1 LTSAEEYSKIGSGKS
16 FESWKERYVPKLTVE
31 GVGTFEV
38 PAGKRL
44 VLALIDEAKID
55 QLHSCGG
62 NAKCTTCRVR
72 FIAGEPDKVT
82 HAERTVLEARGLG
95 GTHGLRLSCQI
106 TCDRDMDILAE
117 SRFAGSGKKDAG
129 PRPADEI
136 TPPPVWT

>member
-1 LTSAEEYSKIGSGKS
+1 M
-16 FESWKERYVPKLTVE
+16 PKLIVE
-31 GVGTFEV
+31 GVGTFEI

-44 VLALIDEAKID
+44 VLALTDDAKID

-72 FIAGEPDKVT
+72 YLSGEPEKVT
-82 HAERTVLEARGLG
+82 QAERTVLSDRGLG
-95 GTHGLRLSCQI
+95 STAGLRLSCQI
-106 TCDRDMDILAE
+106 TCDQDMRLIAD
-117 SRFAGSGKKDAG
+117 SRLAGSGKKDAG

>member
-1 LTSAEEYSKIGSGKS
+1 M
-16 FESWKERYVPKLTVE
+16 PKLTVE

-38 PAGKRL
+38 PEGKRL
-44 VLALIDEAKID
+44 VLALIDEAHID

-72 FIAGEPDKVT
+72 FIKGEPARVT
-82 HAERTVLEARGLG
+82 QAERSVLAARGLG
-95 GTHGLRLSCQI
+95 GEIGLRLSCQI
-106 TCDRDMDILAE
+106 TCDQDMHVVAE
-117 SRFAGSGKKDAG
+117 SRLAGSGKKDAG